1 MPSSEQ
7 VQLEQQPGRLGEAIS
22 ALGKAARIEPENA
35 EFQFNLGV
43 LRVRSGEV
51 WDGVKSLRRAV
62 KLDPSWPDAH
72 GFLGRALKKQAE
84 DGGGAAGAGRGRGG
98 GAVAKAFR
106 RAVKAEQAEWK
117 QAGVPPG
124 PQRDITWRVELARV
138 LTDEKKLDKEAAEA
152 EKILQSAVLDA
163 PNTHTPRMLLAA
175 TLMKRQ
181 RLEEAAQSFAIA
193 AALEPGPTDRSTLT
207 GYGDVL
213 NWLGR
218 KQEAAIVFNQM
229 VSLSMIPSIEQ
240 RTLSAGHPH
249 YNPSLPRQPFY
260 TSTASDFAAVAATRS
275 EHGGV
280 DVRYSC
286 IDALQRVMETAA
298 DAIAEEYQKIVA
310 PIDNTGGNEG
320 LHLTPE
326 EEGLQRNEQDWVG
339 LTLLDRDAGKQ
350 TAVCEHSPL
359 VCALLH
365 SFDPAGVALPPAS
378 DEISAEAMVKAAAD
392 LMDAAG
398 VASATADEIGL
409 RFSQARYSVLQPE
422 GYIRPHCGGVNS
434 RLRLHLALHAPG
446 GEMDTDKAQG
456 TGPAASLSVNGSLYE
471 YRAGKATVFDDT
483 FEVRHILD
491 YLSIERRR
499 IFRCR

>member
-1 MPSSEQ
+1 M
-7 VQLEQQPGRLGEAIS
+7 A
-22 ALGKAARIEPENA
+22 ALGKAVRIEPDNA

-43 LRVRSGEV
+43 LRMRSGAV
-51 WDGVKSLRRAV
+51 QDGVKSLRRAV

-72 GFLGRALKKQAE
+72 GFLGRALKKQGE
-84 DGGGAAGAGRGRGG
+84 DGGAAPSAGRGRGG

-106 RAVKAEQAEWK
+106 KAVKAEQAEWK

-124 PQRDITWRVELARV
+124 PQRDTTWRVELARV

-152 EKILQSAVLDA
+152 EQLLQSAVLDA
-163 PNTHTPRMLLAA
+163 PKAHTPRMLLAA

-181 RLEEAAQSFAIA
+181 RLDEAAQSFAVA
-193 AALEPGPTDRSTLT
+193 ATLEPGPTDRSTLT

-229 VSLSMIPSIEQ
+229 VSLNMIPSVEQ

-260 TSTASDFAAVAATRS
+260 TRPASDTAAEPGTES
-275 EHGGV
+275 EHSGV

-298 DAIAEEYQKIVA
+298 DAIAEEYRSIIA
-310 PIDNTGGNEG
+310 PSGSSGSGNGG
-320 LHLTPE
+320 LSLTPE

-339 LTLLDRDAGKQ
+339 LTLLDLDIGEQ
-350 TAVCEHSPL
+350 TAVCDHSPL

-365 SFDPAGVALPPAS
+365 SFDPAGVALPSAS
-378 DEISAEAMVKAAAD
+378 DETSDEAMAMAAE
-392 LMDAAG
+392 LISSAG
-398 VASATADEIGL
+398 VASATADELGL

-422 GYIRPHCGGVNS
+422 GYIRPHCGGVNN
-434 RLRLHLALHAPG
+434 RLRLHLALHTPG
-446 GEMDTDKAQG
+446 GQTDADEAQG
-456 TGPAASLSVNGSLYE
+456 AGSAASLSVNGSLYE
-471 YRAGKATVFDDT
+471 YRAGRATVFDDT
-483 FEVRHILD
+483 FEVRHT
-491 YLSIERRR
+491 
-499 IFRCR
+499 

>member
-1 MPSSEQ
+1 
-7 VQLEQQPGRLGEAIS
+7 LEEAVS
-22 ALGKAARIEPENA
+22 ALGKAVRIEPENA

-43 LRVRSGEV
+43 LRMRSGEV
-51 WDGVKSLRRAV
+51 RDGVKSLRRAV

-72 GFLGRALKKQAE
+72 GFLGRALQKQGE
-84 DGGGAAGAGRGRGG
+84 DGGGAASAGRGRGRGG

-106 RAVKAEQAEWK
+106 KAVKAEQAEWT

-124 PQRDITWRVELARV
+124 PQRDTTWRVELARL

-152 EKILQSAVLDA
+152 EQLLQSAVRDA
-163 PNTHTPRMLLAA
+163 PDAHFPRMLLAA

-181 RLEEAAQSFAIA
+181 RLEEAAESFAVSA
-193 AALEPGPTDRSTLT
+193 TLEPGPTDRSTLT

-218 KQEAAIVFNQM
+218 KQEAAIVFDQM
-229 VSLSMIPSIEQ
+229 VSLGMIPSVQQ

-260 TSTASDFAAVAATRS
+260 TSSTNDNSAVAAIEP

-286 IDALQRVMETAA
+286 IDVLQQVMETAA
-298 DAIAEEYQKIVA
+298 DAIAKEYWNIVA
-310 PIDNTGGNEG
+310 PSGNSGGNGG
-320 LHLTPE
+320 LRLTPE

-339 LTLLDRDAGKQ
+339 LTLFDLDAGKQ

-365 SFDPAGVALPPAS
+365 SFDPAGVALPSATAETS
-378 DEISAEAMVKAAAD
+378 DEATVAEAAAAAAE
-392 LMDAAG
+392 LISSAG

-422 GYIRPHCGGVNS
+422 GYIRPHCGGVNN
-434 RLRLHLALHAPG
+434 RLRLHLAVHAPS
-446 GEMDTDKAQG
+446 GEMDTDKPQG
-456 TGPAASLSVNGSLYE
+456 AGTAASLSVNGSLYE
-471 YRAGKATVFDDT
+471 YRVGKATVFDDT
-483 FEVRHILD
+483 FEVRHASTRG
-491 YLSIERRR
+491 LSIE
-499 IFRCR
+499 